1 MTLQR
6 DPEPEQEALAPAVPP
21 AGEEIHLPGP
31 SLQPLLMTVGITL
44 ALIGLTT
51 SWLAVIAGGLIILV
65 TTVRW
70 IADTRR
76 EMAELPLH
84 HGEH

>member
-1 MTLQR
+1 M
-6 DPEPEQEALAPAVPP
+6 PP

-31 SLQPLLMTVGITL
+31 SLQPLLLTVGITI

-51 SWLAVIAGGLIILV
+51 TWLAVIAGGLITLV
-65 TTVRW
+65 TVVLW

>member
-1 MTLQR
+1 ML
-6 DPEPEQEALAPAVPP
+6 
-21 AGEEIHLPGP
+21 
-31 SLQPLLMTVGITL
+31 TVGITL
-44 ALIGLTT
+44 ALVGLTT
-51 SWLAVIAGGLIILV
+51 SWLAVIAGCLISLV
-65 TTVRW
+65 TIVRW